1 MTYADHTANYR
12 RFQGALVCEQCHTLH
27 ENCPHHRY
35 GIRASLRA
43 FWQRW
48 QRKREQQ
55 EVMKLRRQIAALN
68 AQLSE
73 AEGRLDE
80 EIVRRRKVEQE
91 LVRERL
97 ARAGYLATL
106 TPGKSRT
113 KG

>member
-12 RFQGALVCEQCHTLH
+12 RLQGALVCERCHALH
-27 ENCPHHRY
+27 ENCEHHRH

-48 QRKREQQ
+48 ARKREQQ
-55 EVMKLRRQIAALN
+55 EVSKLRRQIAALN

-80 EIVRRRKVEQE
+80 EIAKRRKVGKQ
-91 LVRERL
+91 LSRERL
-97 ARAGYLATL
+97 ALAGYLATH
-106 TPGKSRT
+106 TPGKSRA

>member
-1 MTYADHTANYR
+1 MIYADHTANYR
-12 RFQGALVCEQCHTLH
+12 RFQGALVCEQCLALH
-27 ENCPHHRY
+27 ENCPHHRR
-35 GIRASLRA
+35 GVRAALRA

-48 QRKREQQ
+48 ARKREQR
-55 EVMKLRRQIAALN
+55 EVGRLRTQIATLN

-73 AEGRLDE
+73 AEGRLDAE
-80 EIVRRRKVEQE
+80 TARRKNAEQE

-106 TPGKSRT
+106 TPGKPRT

>member
-12 RFQGALVCEQCHTLH
+12 RFQGALVCEQCHALYET
-27 ENCPHHRY
+27 CPHHRH
-35 GIRASLRA
+35 GIRAALRA

-48 QRKREQQ
+48 LHKRQQ
-55 EVMKLRRQIAALN
+55 AELGKMRRQIAALN

-73 AEGRLDE
+73 AERRTDE
-80 EIVRRRKVEQE
+80 EIARRRRAEEQ
-91 LVRERL
+91 LAQERF

-106 TPGKSRT
+106 TPGKSRP